1 MESDEELE
9 TGYGVAAP
17 AGDNLC
23 NDYAQGLAD
32 GFMALADARRDR
44 VERGPDVAMN
54 DGGSPSLF
62 GNVVVVRRPV
72 PDDEWTALAARVHDF
87 YAGHDGGPFIVFSAW
102 PTPDLTARGFGRV
115 GHPPLMYRPV
125 GPVDDEPVAGLEVRP
140 VTDATTA
147 DEYER
152 TLVEAY
158 PDQGLLPYAGR
169 RFVPGDSWSTPG
181 WHHWVG
187 VLDGTAVAT
196 ASAYVGPHHIDVEM
210 ISTRPEVR
218 GRGVGRALTAAATVV
233 APDRPALLIS
243 SDDGRPVYER
253 LGYVPIL
260 RFTLWAGHRR

>member
-1 MESDEELE
+1 MWTRLTGMETDEELE

-87 YAGHDGGPFIVFSAW
+87 YAGHAGGPFIFSPAW
-102 PTPDLTARGFGRV
+102 PTPDPPARGFGRV

-140 VTDATTA
+140 
-147 DEYER
+147 
-152 TLVEAY
+152 
-158 PDQGLLPYAGR
+158 
-169 RFVPGDSWSTPG
+169 
-181 WHHWVG
+181 
-187 VLDGTAVAT
+187 
-196 ASAYVGPHHIDVEM
+196 
-210 ISTRPEVR
+210 
-218 GRGVGRALTAAATVV
+218 
-233 APDRPALLIS
+233 
-243 SDDGRPVYER
+243 
-253 LGYVPIL
+253 
-260 RFTLWAGHRR
+260 